1 MKLKNNQLLVK
12 TICGGIVIRQGNPA
26 SMRDEIIVLDSRH
39 IDALCRRLQK
49 AKSLVLANS
58 SHSCEK
64 VA

>member
-1 MKLKNNQLLVK
+1 MKLKNKQLLVK
-12 TICGGIVIRQGNPA
+12 TTCDGIVIRQGDPA
-26 SMRDEIIVLDSRH
+26 SMRDEIIVLDPGH

-49 AKSLVLANS
+49 AKSLVQVNS